1 MNKQLFQSKERV
13 VAKVTLRVGQPPNIT
28 LVPPGHAC
36 DVSPQE
42 AADLRARDFIEKD
55 NVPECH
61 EAVADGSGECSDNDV
76 SPTTET
82 SELIN
87 AVVDAIDDLEPG
99 DFGKDGKPGVKAL
112 EKLLGEEVTA
122 CDRDQAWD
130 KYQSLLNED

>member
-1 MNKQLFQSKERV
+1 MNKEVPENIERV
-13 VAKVTLRVGQPPNIT
+13 VAKVTLRVGQPPNST

-36 DVSPQE
+36 DVSPEE
-42 AADLRARDFIEKD
+42 AADLRARNFIEGND
-55 NVPECH
+55 DTECDA
-61 EAVADGSGECSDNDV
+61 AVEDCSDDDV
-76 SPTTET
+76 TAITDT

-99 DFGKDGKPGVKAL
+99 AFGKDGKPGVKAL

>member
-1 MNKQLFQSKERV
+1 MNKQLSQSKERV

-28 LVPPGHAC
+28 LVPPGQAC
-36 DVSPQE
+36 EVSPE
-42 AADLRARDFIEKD
+42 DAADLRARDFIEGREES
-55 NVPECH
+55 ECD
-61 EAVADGSGECSDNDV
+61 EALYDCADDDV
-76 SPTTET
+76 SPVSVTET

-99 DFGKDGKPGVKAL
+99 AFGKDGKPGVKAL